1 MRIII
6 KSRDFLNMSIVF
18 LLLTVLWGAGGLC
31 ESRIILWVGVVFTD
45 LAIICYSVRRLS
57 VRVGLLFFMITMFM
71 LNIGYFF
78 IEAFRNGNY
87 TNNWL
92 INFIPSWKQEVITSL
107 LILLALIFSFLGQWS
122 SENII
127 REKKALINSE
137 VVSNVR
143 VKFNMKLLAKAALI
157 IYYIGLVCFAIENVE
172 QLTFVQAFSYN
183 EKYIA
188 NIRRLPSIIYR
199 LENLMWPG
207 FFVFCTCMPTKKE
220 FRMPVIILIGV
231 SVLSLFGGSRGGF
244 VLNILIILFYI
255 IYRQQFFNQK
265 ETWMGKRYWMIL
277 ISVMPIGMFILVGI
291 QFWRTGGQMTLN
303 VFETLEAL
311 IGNGS
316 GVLIMD
322 ELQYHDAL
330 PKQNYVFGA
339 AINYLQNNIWG
350 GLTGTRISAGQTRE
364 YALHGNNFAAS
375 MTYLL
380 APRSYLS
387 GGGFGTAY
395 LAEAYHN
402 LSYFGVAAISYIYG
416 VILGKSTLALR
427 RNYGMHPFRTAFI
440 LLMIQAVL
448 YAPRSIAIGF
458 IIDSVL
464 SFWNWASFALILFTY
479 LLLRR
484 HQRKL

>member
-1 MRIII
+1 
-6 KSRDFLNMSIVF
+6 MSIIFFF
-18 LLLTVLWGAGGLC
+18 LIIFWGLGIVYG
-31 ESRIILWVGVVFTD
+31 SRIILWSALVIVDIV
-45 LAIICYSVRRLS
+45 IIRYCLRKLS
-57 VRVGLLFFMITMFM
+57 ERVGLMFFMITMFM

-78 IEAFRNGNY
+78 MEAFRNEGY
-87 TNNWL
+87 VNNWM
-92 INFIPSWKQEVITSL
+92 INFIPSWEQEVKTSL
-107 LILLALIFSFLGQWS
+107 LMLLALIFSFFGQWT

-127 REKKALINSE
+127 SRRGLGNYD
-137 VVSNVR
+137 VVSGNIKTR
-143 VKFNMKLLAKAALI
+143 FNAKILSKAALI
-157 IYYIGLVCFAIENVE
+157 IFYIGLVCFALECME
-172 QLTFVQAFSYN
+172 QNAFVRKFSYN
-183 EKYIA
+183 EKYIMS
-188 NIRRLPSIIYR
+188 IRKLPLIVYR

-220 FRMPVIILIGV
+220 FRVPAAFLIGV

-244 VLNILIILFYI
+244 VLNVLIIMFYMT
-255 IYRQQFFNQK
+255 YRQQFFNQN
-265 ETWMGKRYWMIL
+265 ETWMGKKHWIIL
-277 ISVMPIGMFILVGI
+277 IALMPIGIFILVGI
-291 QFWRTGGQMTLN
+291 QFWRTGGQMSLN
-303 VFETLEAL
+303 ILEAL
-311 IGNGS
+311 EILAGNSS
-316 GVLIMD
+316 GLLIMD

-427 RNYGMHPFRTAFI
+427 RNYGMHPFRTAFL

>member
-6 KSRDFLNMSIVF
+6 KNRDFFNMSIVF
-18 LLLTVLWGAGGLC
+18 LFLTVLWGAGSIC
-31 ESRIILWVGVVFTD
+31 ESRIILWSGIVFAD
-45 LAIICYSVRRLS
+45 IVIIFYSVRKLS

-92 INFIPSWKQEVITSL
+92 INFIPSWKQEVITSFL
-107 LILLALIFSFLGQWS
+107 MLLALMFSFFGQWS

-127 REKKALINSE
+127 RGRKVLIYGE
-137 VVSNVR
+137 TVSNVR
-143 VKFNMKLLAKAALI
+143 MKFNMKLLSKAALI
-157 IYYIGLVCFAIENVE
+157 IYYIGLICFTIESIE
-172 QLTFVQAFSYN
+172 QIAFVQTFSYN
-183 EKYIA
+183 EKYIV
-188 NIRRLPSIIYR
+188 NLRKLPSIIYR

-207 FFVFCTCMPTKKE
+207 FFVFCTCMPTKKK
-220 FRMPVIILIGV
+220 FRIPAIILIGI
-231 SVLSLFGGSRGGF
+231 SVLSLLGGSRGGF

-255 IYRQQFFNQK
+255 IFRQQFFNHN
-265 ETWMGKRYWMIL
+265 ETWMGKKHWMIL
-277 ISVMPIGMFILVGI
+277 FFMMPIGIFILVGI
-291 QFWRTGGQMTLN
+291 QFWRTGGQMTMNL
-303 VFETLEAL
+303 FEAL
-311 IGNGS
+311 EVLAGNGS

-364 YALHGNNFAAS
+364 YALYGNNFAAS

-402 LSYFGVAAISYIYG
+402 LSYFGVVVISYIYG
-416 VILGKSTLALR
+416 VILGESTLSLR
-427 RNYGMHPFRTAFI
+427 KNYGLHPFRSAFI

-458 IIDSVL
+458 ITDSVL
-464 SFWNWASFALILFTY
+464 SFWNWASFALIYFFY
-479 LLLRR
+479 LLLRK